1 MNTANKQH
9 PMKKYRF
16 LLLIPIALV
25 AVFCIQSCKQQ
36 NSPNPK
42 SLTVGLETDITSL
55 DPIKTLDPHVSR
67 VVGQVFEGLVG
78 LDENNQVIPLLAES
92 WKPNENFD
100 HWRFI
105 LRKGVSFHESDLFG
119 PSKTRELTAE
129 DVAFSFNRIFSK
141 ESMIGF
147 VLDGVIKG
155 GADVKA
161 GKTATLSGVKVV
173 SPYEIEIQLETPDP
187 LFVNRLTSVL
197 LAIVPREA
205 ATLAQ
210 GEFGVKTTV
219 GTGPFR
225 VDQRTDSEALLSK
238 NSKYWRQTSGNVE
251 KLNFRVIKNDQ
262 IRLVELKNKKIDL
275 ARIPSALADGVA
287 EKASGAGSGLKLR
300 PDWQDFQFSVFRT
313 FNVVALGFNSDKM
326 DIHLRRAINFGL
338 KRKDVI
344 GLSLPGLT
352 ELAVGPIPLGFPG
365 YKPVTTEDIND
376 AEKARAELKLSKS
389 PILSGP
395 VEILVHEKDGSEQ
408 VGQLIQA
415 QLKEIGLETKLTKM
429 DYNAV
434 IGRMISGEFS
444 SFIMAFEFIYS
455 TPGPIVEMNF
465 NPKKIPVPNFWRYNN
480 PAVSAVLEQFKSVK
494 DSADANR
501 LALEIEKQVLEDPPA
516 AFLFQNKM
524 FVVFRKGISNVKFN
538 GHSVPLLW
546 EIKVE

>member
-1 MNTANKQH
+1 MILTKRH
-9 PMKKYRF
+9 SMKKYRF

-25 AVFCIQSCKQQ
+25 VICCIQSCKRETT
-36 NSPNPK
+36 SDTK
-42 SLTVGLETDITSL
+42 SLTIGLETDITSL

-78 LDENNQVIPLLAES
+78 LDENNRVIPLIAES

-100 HWRFI
+100 QWRFV
-105 LRKGVSFHESDLFG
+105 LRKGVFFHDSDLFG
-119 PSKTRELTAE
+119 PAKTRELTAE

-161 GKTATLSGVKVV
+161 GKTSTLSGVNII

-205 ATLAQ
+205 ATLAK

-225 VDQRTDSEALLSK
+225 VDQRTDSEALLSR
-238 NSKYWRQTSGNVE
+238 NSKYWRQTSGNVA
-251 KLNFRVIKNDQ
+251 KLDFRVIKNDQ
-262 IRLVELKNKKIDL
+262 IRLVELKNNKIDL

-287 EKASGAGSGLKLR
+287 ERVSDTGSDLKLR
-300 PDWQDFQFSVFRT
+300 ADWQGFQFSIFRT

-326 DIHLRRAINFGL
+326 DLHLRRAINFGI
-338 KRKDVI
+338 KRKDII

-365 YKPVTTEDIND
+365 YKPVTTEDIYD
-376 AEKARAELKLSKS
+376 PEKARAELKLSTS
-389 PILSGP
+389 PVLSGP

-455 TPGPIVEMNF
+455 TPGPILEMNF

-501 LALEIEKQVLEDPPA
+501 LALEIEKQVLDDPPA

-524 FVVFRKGISNVKFN
+524 FVVFRKGISDVKFN

-546 EIKVE
+546 ETKVE

>member
-1 MNTANKQH
+1 MT
-9 PMKKYRF
+9 
-16 LLLIPIALV
+16 
-25 AVFCIQSCKQQ
+25 
-36 NSPNPK
+36 K

-67 VVGQVFEGLVG
+67 VVGQIFEGLVG
-78 LDENNQVIPLLAES
+78 LDESNRVIPLLAES
-92 WKPNENFD
+92 WRPNENFD
-100 HWRFI
+100 RWRFT
-105 LRKGVSFHESDLFG
+105 LRKGVLFHESELFG
-119 PSKTRELTAE
+119 VSKTRELTAE

-161 GKTATLSGVKVV
+161 GKTTTLSGVKVI
-173 SPYEIEIQLETPDP
+173 SPYEIEVQLEAPDP

-197 LAIVPREA
+197 LAIVPREV

-225 VDQRTDSEALLSK
+225 VDQRTDSEALLFK

-251 KLNFRVIKNDQ
+251 KLDFRVIKNDQ

-275 ARIPSALADGVA
+275 ARIPTALADGVA
-287 EKASGAGSGLKLR
+287 ERASDTGSRLKLR
-300 PDWQDFQFSVFRT
+300 PDWQGFQFSVFRT

-326 DIHLRRAINFGL
+326 DIHLRRAINFGI
-338 KRKDVI
+338 KRKDIV
-344 GLSLPGLT
+344 GLNLPGLT

-365 YKPVTTEDIND
+365 YQPVTTEDIYD
-376 AEKARAELKLSKS
+376 PEKARTELKLSKVA
-389 PILSGP
+389 ILSQP
-395 VEILVHEKDGSEQ
+395 IEILVHEKDGSEQ

-415 QLKEIGLETKLTKM
+415 QLKDIGLETKLTKL

-455 TPGPIVEMNF
+455 TPGPILEMNF

-480 PAVSAVLEQFKSVK
+480 PAVSAVLDQFKSVK

-524 FVVFRKGISNVKFN
+524 FVIFRNGVSNIKFN

-546 EIKVE
+546 EAKID

>member
-1 MNTANKQH
+1 ME
-9 PMKKYRF
+9 KKRF
-16 LLLIPIALV
+16 LLLMSLALL
-25 AVFCIQSCKQQ
+25 AICCLPSCKRDTTAET
-36 NSPNPK
+36 K
-42 SLTVGLETDITSL
+42 SLTIGLETDITSL

-67 VVGQVFEGLVG
+67 VVGQIFEGLVG
-78 LDENNQVIPLLAES
+78 LDENNKVIPLLAES

-100 HWRFI
+100 RWSFT
-105 LRKGVSFHESDLFG
+105 LRKGVLFHESELFG
-119 PSKTRELTAE
+119 ASKTRELTAE

-161 GKTATLSGVKVV
+161 GKVSTLSGIKVV
-173 SPYEIEIQLETPDP
+173 SPDEIEFQLESPDP
-187 LFVNRLTSVL
+187 LFPNRLTSVL
-197 LAIVPREA
+197 LAVVPREVV
-205 ATLAQ
+205 TLPP
-210 GEFGVKTTV
+210 GEFGIKMTV

-225 VDQRTDSEALLSK
+225 VDQRTDSEALLSR
-238 NSKYWRQTSGNVE
+238 NLKYWRQTAGNVE
-251 KLNFRVIKNDQ
+251 KLDFRVIKNDQ
-262 IRLVELKNKKIDL
+262 IRLVELKNKKLDL
-275 ARIPSALADGVA
+275 ARVPSALADGVA
-287 EKASGAGSGLKLR
+287 ERASDTETGLKLR

-313 FNVVALGFNSDKM
+313 FNVVALGFNCDKM
-326 DIHLRRAINFGL
+326 DIHLRRAINFGI
-338 KRKDVI
+338 KRKDIV

-365 YKPVTTEDIND
+365 YQPVTTNDIYD
-376 AEKARAELKLSKS
+376 AQKARAELKLSKWLPS
-389 PILSGP
+389 QPL
-395 VEILVHEKDGSEQ
+395 EILVHEKDGSEE

-415 QLKEIGLETKLTKM
+415 QLKEIGLEAKLTKL

-434 IGRMISGEFS
+434 IARMISGEFS

-455 TPGPIVEMNF
+455 TPGPILEMNF

-480 PAVSAVLEQFKSVK
+480 PEVTGILEQFKSVK

-524 FVVFRKGISNVKFN
+524 FIVYRKGISNVEFN

-546 EIKVE
+546 ETKVD

>member
-1 MNTANKQH
+1 MPPKQH
-9 PMKKYRF
+9 PMKKYRY
-16 LLLIPIALV
+16 LLLIPIVLV
-25 AVFCIQSCKQQ
+25 AVFCIQSCRQQ
-36 NSPNPK
+36 PPPNPK

-100 HWRFI
+100 EWRFI
-105 LRKGVSFHESDLFG
+105 LRKGVYFHESDLFG
-119 PSKTRELTAE
+119 PSKTRQLTAE

-161 GKTATLSGVKVV
+161 GKTSTLLGVKVI
-173 SPYEIEIQLETPDP
+173 SSNEIEIQLETPDP

-205 ATLAQ
+205 GTLAP

-225 VDQRTDSEALLSK
+225 IDQRTDSEALLSK

-251 KLNFRVIKNDQ
+251 KLGFRVIKNDQ

-287 EKASGAGSGLKLR
+287 EKASGAGSGLTLH
-300 PDWQDFQFSVFRT
+300 PDWQDFQFLVFRT

-326 DIHLRRAINFGL
+326 DVHLRRAINFGL
-338 KRKDVI
+338 KRKDIV

-365 YKPVTTEDIND
+365 YKPVTTEDIYD
-376 AEKARAELKLSKS
+376 PEKARTELKLSKS
-389 PILSGP
+389 PILPGP

-408 VGQLIQA
+408 VGQLVQA

-501 LALEIEKQVLEDPPA
+501 LALEIEKLVLEDPPA

-524 FVVFRKGISNVKFN
+524 FVVFRNGISNVKFN

-546 EIKVE
+546 ETKVD